1 MHKLTGAPLFWRIR
15 WSAKLDTIISFTS
28 FSQLCGH
35 SIALAFDGKRR
46 ILKNDILLLPKDQP
60 INGTVKYFEKL
71 KVER

>member
-15 WSAKLDTIISFTS
+15 WSAELDTIISFTS

-46 ILKNDILLLPKDQP
+46 ILKNDVTAQVARKSIVSP
-60 INGTVKYFEKL
+60 TVKDG
-71 KVER
+71 